1 MTPLTMPQSAPTK
14 LKAST
19 EAARETT
26 AARFL
31 FPRRRCSG
39 RWSARGVSGT
49 AIRRRRGVVRRF
61 RVAST
66 SSTKLSTSCVSYPWP
81 TGARQKAIAR
91 TSSGVRCYASSN
103 APRQRPGRHRPH
115 PSDSRGSWREDLK
128 TRYGKRLQRS
138 RRHVVACDFERNRW
152 ADNRSRARRS
162 PRLPSYVVR
171 QQKPSAIPK
180 LRACSDSSFAA
191 PSFNGRVML
200 LSTR

>member
-1 MTPLTMPQSAPTK
+1 MTPLTMPQSGPTK
-14 LKAST
+14 LKPST
-19 EAARETT
+19 EAPRETT

-39 RWSARGVSGT
+39 RLSARGVSGT

-128 TRYGKRLQRS
+128 TGYGNVFSVLGGTSWRAISSEIVGPIIDLERVDS
-138 RRHVVACDFERNRW
+138 RG
-152 ADNRSRARRS
+152 
-162 PRLPSYVVR
+162 Y
-171 QQKPSAIPK
+171 
-180 LRACSDSSFAA
+180 
-191 PSFNGRVML
+191 RVML
-200 LSTR
+200 CANKSLAPFRN